1 MTDWQAGWKY
11 FSIKAGYIMDK
22 EKEFQEDEILFDDF
36 GDLDELDFGDK
47 SEKSKSELNEDEVQN
62 KIEYVDENLWGKL
75 EKSGRKISFAKDILA
90 LYRYMKDPLVKW
102 YRKAIVVAALIY
114 FIVPIDAIPDITP
127 LFGYLD
133 DLGVI
138 TALLKYLGSE
148 LIPYY
153 QPDYRT

>member
-1 MTDWQAGWKY
+1 ME
-11 FSIKAGYIMDK
+11 K
-22 EKEFQEDEILFDDF
+22 EKEYQEDEILFDDF
-36 GDLDELDFGDK
+36 GDLDELDFGDGSK
-47 SEKSKSELNEDEVQN
+47 KSKSEIHENEVRN
-62 KIEYVDENLWGKL
+62 KIEYVDENLWEKL

-90 LYRYMKDPLVKW
+90 LYRYMKDPFVKW
-102 YRKAIVVAALIY
+102 YRKAIVVAALVY
-114 FIVPIDAIPDITP
+114 FIVPVDTIPDLTP

-153 QPDYRT
+153 QPDYRS